1 MADKYVNLSDI
12 IETLEHEWG
21 YEGMREDLEKLPTA
35 DVVEVRHGK
44 WEKSEIPEEKYVCS
58 VCGGAC
64 WYYDYQGELA
74 KSRFCPNCGA
84 KMDGER
90 KEGEE

>member
-35 DVVEVRHGK
+35 DVVEVRHGF
-44 WEKSEIPEEKYVCS
+44 WIEKRNDVIGRYFTCSICGKDENHHTAIRGKY
-58 VCGGAC
+58 C
-64 WYYDYQGELA
+64 WY
-74 KSRFCPNCGA
+74 CGA
-84 KMDGER
+84 KMDGGVVE
-90 KEGEE
+90 